1 MAALLAVTDETFE
14 QEVLRSSTPTVVDF
28 WAEWCAPCRMIT
40 PVLEELAVT
49 YAGRLRFVAVDTDQ
63 QADLARRY
71 GIGSIPTLSV
81 FADGE
86 LIRSVVGAREKLA
99 YVAEFDAALAEIAT
113 L

>member
-49 YAGRLRFVAVDTDQ
+49 YAG
-63 QADLARRY
+63 
-71 GIGSIPTLSV
+71 
-81 FADGE
+81 
-86 LIRSVVGAREKLA
+86 
-99 YVAEFDAALAEIAT
+99 
-113 L
+113 

>member
-1 MAALLAVTDETFE
+1 MSTALAVTDGTFA
-14 QEVLRSSTPTVVDF
+14 QEVLRSSTPVVVDF
-28 WAEWCAPCRMIT
+28 GAEWCVPCRMVT
-40 PVLEELAVT
+40 PVLDELAVA
-49 YAGRLRFVAVDTDQ
+49 YAGRLRFVTVDTDQ

-86 LIRSVVGAREKLA
+86 LVRSMVGARPKPA
-99 YVAEFDAALAEIAT
+99 YAAELDAALAEIAT